1 MSKDKQL
8 FGSRLKSF
16 VSEFSASAFLIDGK
30 VLYCKY
36 SDIKVGSEK
45 RFNVTLYIDTE
56 NNRNPIMRKE
66 KNQNLFESRKVQH
79 LVSNSKKA
87 FMFSNAIG

>member
-1 MSKDKQL
+1 MSEYKQL

-36 SDIKVGSEK
+36 SDIKIGSEK
-45 RFNVTLYIDTE
+45 RFNVTLYINAE
-56 NNRNPIMRKE
+56 NNRYPIMRKE
-66 KNQNLFESRKVQH
+66 KNQNLFESRKVH